1 MTEINLDREAQ
12 KCVLD
17 GELDIAIPF
26 SMRAKLPCGLDELK
40 IDVFPMYEKN
50 AHIFLE
56 RFGNDAFSKD
66 AISFIRE
73 NFGEEIKRLGF
84 SEDEEET
91 LTSNGLFVIKSPR
104 DVREDVILSNTY
116 RLSDIDISRYRNMTT
131 YELQAYATLGV
142 DAFVSVADGC
152 IVSIAALNPDDSTD
166 FGDFDCRVS
175 EVGCETDEA
184 YRCRGYAASNIAALA
199 RLTLQTKGGVVTYET
214 HADNISAARAAVRA
228 GFVHYG
234 SSYYYL
240 LVQ

>member
-1 MTEINLDREAQ
+1 MTVINLDREAQ
-12 KCVLD
+12 KCVLN

-26 SMRAKLPCGLDELK
+26 SMRAKLPCGRDELK

-50 AHIFLE
+50 AHVFLE
-56 RFGNDAFSKD
+56 RFGDDIFSKD
-66 AISFIRE
+66 AICFIRE
-73 NFGEEIKRLGF
+73 NFGNEIKRLGF

-91 LTSNGLFVIKSPR
+91 LTPNDLFMINSPW
-104 DVREDVILSNTY
+104 DVRKDVIFSNTY
-116 RLSDIDISRYRNMTT
+116 RLSDIDISKYRNMTT

-142 DAFVSVADGC
+142 DAFVSVSDGC

-175 EVGCETDEA
+175 EIGCETCEA

-199 RLTLQTKGGVVTYET
+199 MMTLQTKGGVVTYET
-214 HADNISAARAAVRA
+214 HTDNIPAARAAEQA
-228 GFVHYG
+228 GFVRYG